1 MPKQLNELIEKK
13 NYEELIFDSEI
24 IVNIALQIKYYWG
37 LLVEKEFIPQ
47 EKNGILSTTNC
58 IQRILNKT
66 RTHMYVT
73 CLYD

>member
-47 EKNGILSTTNC
+47 EKMAFCQLLIAY
-58 IQRILNKT
+58 KEF
-66 RTHMYVT
+66 
-73 CLYD
+73 